1 MTFITSSLVDTN
13 TVHRYIVHWYK
24 MWDLF
29 SWVFSQVSVMTSNKI
44 LYSWMKFRVEISRGK
59 LWVANQMQVYV
70 PTLPHRLANV
80 VTLHLAMSKQ
90 LYPVLWPYFF
100 NHANCGK
107 ISKKSV
113 TPNSFTYDCVKAS
126 LLFNPY
132 VPTTKWKIP
141 PTSHSKSQHLMPF
154 LLHHEELSS
163 MSEGY
168 SP

>member
-1 MTFITSSLVDTN
+1 
-13 TVHRYIVHWYK
+13 
-24 MWDLF
+24 
-29 SWVFSQVSVMTSNKI
+29 
-44 LYSWMKFRVEISRGK
+44 MKFRVEISRGK
-59 LWVANQMQVYV
+59 LWVANQMQVNV
-70 PTLPHRLANV
+70 PTLPHRVNVANV

-90 LYPVLWPYFF
+90 LHPVLWPYFF

-154 LLHHEELSS
+154 LLHHGRVVFNVGRLFAVNTKPFSAAHIYFVARFRFSRAPFSLQNIARSCWLAME
-163 MSEGY
+163 
-168 SP
+168 